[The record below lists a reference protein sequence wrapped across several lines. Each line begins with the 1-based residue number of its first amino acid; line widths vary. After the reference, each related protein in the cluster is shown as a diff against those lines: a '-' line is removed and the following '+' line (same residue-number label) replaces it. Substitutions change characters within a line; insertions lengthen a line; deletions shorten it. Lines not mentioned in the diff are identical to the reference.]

1 VEGQNPKLY
10 SGTLTFYGIV
20 KAAEIPAHS
29 GQGKMDPGVVAEV
42 EGVPRRAVATKP
54 EGVPSPRPKTRSL
67 LSVLSKASF
76 TKTCSAQS
84 NRPPSDDDEETSA
97 HSDVPI
103 AQRSHSRPLERLSAD
118 SPDASQGALFPICG
132 DPISP
137 ICQKSNSFFA
147 RLLTV
152 CHAAHRRILL
162 HGRSLH

>member
-1 VEGQNPKLY
+1 MEGQNPKLY

-42 EGVPRRAVATKP
+42 